1 MKLICTAD
9 DFGIGYETSRGIV
22 HAHLFGP
29 VTCTSLMTVTGDHA
43 KRSMPLLESA
53 PQLEIGLHL
62 VMSGGDKPLV
72 ATKASGLLGRDG
84 CFLPLPKLILRAY
97 FGRLDRRGVL
107 DEVLAQAEMCEQLL
121 GRKPAYIDGHHHSH
135 QLPTIR
141 DAVLQ
146 AIDAGKLPRL
156 TRATVEPEAIRNGVK
171 VAGLR
176 RKVARH
182 LGRTGGA
189 FFRDHAVTTNDYF
202 FGMLDDADLRRP
214 MPWIDYLPLLPADGS
229 VEWVVHP
236 GFDDPTLRGRDSY
249 IEQRVLEVKTLTD
262 PTARTAW
269 ELHGVELTTKSALE
283 RTVLP
288 TA

>member
-43 KRSMPLLESA
+43 KRSMPLLEAA
-53 PQLEIGLHL
+53 PGLEIGLHL

-72 ATKASGLLGRDG
+72 ATKASGLLGHDG
-84 CFLPLPKLILRAY
+84 RFLPLPKLILRAY

-107 DEVLAQAEMCEQLL
+107 DEVLAQADMCEQLL
-121 GRKPAYIDGHHHSH
+121 CRKPAYVDGHHHSH

-146 AIDAGKLPRL
+146 AINAGKLPRL
-156 TRATVEPEAIRNGVK
+156 TRATVEPTVIQKSVK
-171 VAGLR
+171 VAGVR

-189 FFRDHAVTTNDYF
+189 FYRDHAIRTNDYF

-214 MPWIDYLPLLPADGS
+214 MPWADYLSLLPVDGS

-236 GFDDPTLRGRDSY
+236 GFDDASLRGRDSY
-249 IEQRVLEVKTLTD
+249 VDQRVLEVNTLCD
-262 PTARTAW
+262 PAHRMTW
-269 ELHGVELTTKSALE
+269 ECAGIELTTKSALNQ
-283 RTVLP
+283 
-288 TA
+288 TATLAA